1 MIHFEKGTVAW
12 RLVEVISVCGED
24 PYRSLCI
31 LGNER
36 ELRGRVKQMSEP
48 QNKVVLSIR
57 EAAAYSSIGINTIER
72 LLKEPGESV
81 CFICRDKTPCGSV
94 SRLKSF

>member
-12 RLVEVISVCGED
+12 RLVEVISVCGEY

-31 LGNER
+31 LG
-36 ELRGRVKQMSEP
+36 
-48 QNKVVLSIR
+48 IR

-72 LLKEPGESV
+72 LLRTPGCPFV
-81 CFICRDKTPCGSV
+81 LYVGKK
-94 SRLKSF
+94 RLVKRIPFEKYLMEHSAL